1 MRHYDVAYLNYVKND
16 PTERP
21 VYYDTLITQH
31 KVAGK

>member
-1 MRHYDVAYLNYVKND
+1 MRHYDVVYYVIND

-21 VYYDTLITQH
+21 VYYDTLITRH